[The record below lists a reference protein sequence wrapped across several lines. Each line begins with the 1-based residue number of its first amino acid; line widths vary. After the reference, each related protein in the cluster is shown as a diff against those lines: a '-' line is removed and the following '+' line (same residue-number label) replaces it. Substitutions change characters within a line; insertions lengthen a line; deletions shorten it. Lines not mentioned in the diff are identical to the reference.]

1 MNKVIKSF
9 EKFNDDQQ
17 EAIYD
22 LYLGG
27 NLEKASFPFKGEIEE
42 GVIYDD
48 DENIYLIPASTIKA
62 SKLSTSDDNDDDD
75 DDDVD
80 GIEDDVEVMED
91 DDVLESD
98 E

>member
-48 DENIYLIPASTIKA
+48 DASTIKA

-75 DDDVD
+75 DDDVE

-91 DDVLESD
+91 DDVLEGD
-98 E
+98 EQ